1 MEPKSLSA
9 SGLQTYMECPAR
21 FKVEY
26 IDRVRISSGGGSAG
40 DLGSLLH
47 ACLEWWVKEGMVNG
61 PDALPLINKCKELAP
76 NYGVDALQIKV
87 ATKMLVAWL
96 DRWESDDVEFEVLQA
111 EIKEAFDL
119 RVQTS
124 DGSIYETKVTYIWDR
139 VDKLLEDGSIRVVDY
154 KSWMKFLTAD
164 EIFHYLQV
172 RLYALAAAIKYKD
185 QNPPYIWVALDQLRY
200 GQPTA
205 VRFTREDIRDIWAW
219 LKATYLNILNDDGTT
234 EIVGNG
240 CRWCVRSTSCTSF
253 NNAVAAGTVVSYRS
267 PEDAARRV
275 AEINAVTGALN
286 DTKAALL
293 SYLETYLE
301 ERGYLEERFQDAGV
315 TLKITPKRNR
325 TVNQEDAMAAI
336 GPELAAQYGK
346 LGVTVIDEL
355 LDGDLLSEEQKSALR
370 KSVSEGVST
379 STNAVFK

>member
-1 MEPKSLSA
+1 
-9 SGLQTYMECPAR
+9 MECPAR

-26 IDRVRISSGGGSAG
+26 VDKVRISSGGGSAG

-47 ACLEWWVKEGMVNG
+47 ACLEWWVTEGLVNG
-61 PDALPLINKCKELAP
+61 ADTAPLIAKCKELAP

-87 ATKMLVAWL
+87 ASKMLVAWL
-96 DRWESDDVEFEVLQA
+96 DRWEADEVEFNVLQA
-111 EIKEAFDL
+111 EIKENFPLKVYDANN
-119 RVQTS
+119 VEHII
-124 DGSIYETKVTYIWDR
+124 GVTYIWDR
-139 VDKLLEDGSIRVVDY
+139 VDRLREDGSIRVVDY
-154 KSWMKFLTAD
+154 KSWMKFLAAD
-164 EIFHYLQV
+164 EVFHYLQCRV
-172 RLYALAAAIKYKD
+172 YALAAAIKYKD
-185 QNPPYIWVALDQLRY
+185 QAPPYIWVMLDQLRY
-200 GQPTA
+200 GNPTA
-205 VRFTREDIRDIWAW
+205 VRYTKDDIRDIWAW
-219 LKATYLNILNDDGTT
+219 IKSTYLKILADDGST

-240 CRWCVRSTSCTSF
+240 CRWCVRSTSCQSF
-253 NNAVAAGTVVSYRS
+253 QHAIAAGTVMSYRD
-267 PEDAARRV
+267 PEDAARKV

-325 TVNQEDAMAAI
+325 TVNQEEAVRAV
-336 GPELAAQYGK
+336 GPEVAARYGK

-355 LDGDLLSEEQKSALR
+355 LDGDVLDEEQKSALR
-370 KSVSEGVST
+370 KAVSEGMST